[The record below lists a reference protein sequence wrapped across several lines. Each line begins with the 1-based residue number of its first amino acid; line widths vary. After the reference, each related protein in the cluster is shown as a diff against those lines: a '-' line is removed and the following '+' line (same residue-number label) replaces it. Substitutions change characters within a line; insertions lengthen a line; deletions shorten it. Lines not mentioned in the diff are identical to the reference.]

1 MNVLERFIDTELTDP
16 LSSHFEW
23 RWLDPRRGK
32 AQLDDLKRP
41 QRHEPVQKH
50 PVRWRPIAA
59 NGLHKLYFHLS
70 LVIIF
75 AVRVMRVAVNFEIMR
90 GR

>member
-1 MNVLERFIDTELTDP
+1 MIPNLLTLFQAVLLGVGSIP
-16 LSSHFEW
+16 GAG
-23 RWLDPRRGK
+23 RRS
-32 AQLDDLKRP
+32 LNDLKHP

-75 AVRVMRVAVNFEIMR
+75 AVLVMRVAVNFEIMR

>member
-1 MNVLERFIDTELTDP
+1 MKPNLLTLFQAFSRGVGSIP
-16 LSSHFEW
+16 GAG
-23 RWLDPRRGK
+23 RRS
-32 AQLDDLKRP
+32 LNDLKRH

>member
-1 MNVLERFIDTELTDP
+1 MIPNLLP
-16 LSSHFEW
+16 LFQAISRGVGSIP
-23 RWLDPRRGK
+23 DAGRRS
-32 AQLDDLKRP
+32 LNDLKRP

-50 PVRWRPIAA
+50 PARWRPIAA

-75 AVRVMRVAVNFEIMR
+75 AVRVMCVAVNFEIMR

>member
-1 MNVLERFIDTELTDP
+1 LIPNLLT
-16 LSSHFEW
+16 LFQAISRGVGSI
-23 RWLDPRRGK
+23 LGAGRRS
-32 AQLDDLKRP
+32 LDDLKRP

-75 AVRVMRVAVNFEIMR
+75 AVCVMRVAVNFEIMR